1 VRKLLDVTDSTS
13 KPDDGLIAFLKRAIV
28 PGSDQI
34 LPSEEAESPDAV
46 ELSDVVAQIAS
57 PDLPLNVADSDTIG
71 LKQFRKTLSPPELQ
85 ELILTALMAL
95 PEVPKRGMSVTV
107 YGFYPWNAMV
117 TFAPGSTTAAKA
129 KTIRQLL
136 PGVVDQLRKEI
147 QIEIPKDHILK

>member
-1 VRKLLDVTDSTS
+1 V
-13 KPDDGLIAFLKRAIV
+13 A
-28 PGSDQI
+28 QI
-34 LPSEEAESPDAV
+34 
-46 ELSDVVAQIAS
+46 QIAS
-57 PDLPLNVADSDTIG
+57 PDLPLNVAASDTIG
-71 LKQFRKTLSPPELQ
+71 LKPFRKTLSPTELQ
-85 ELILTALMAL
+85 ELILTALTAL